1 MRIKEELL
9 NLKKVDIYSLLLFVL
24 FQIKQIPEYSAL
36 TELVYILDKD
46 SVLKLCQY
54 FGGTTLQIPTL
65 EELEILIYSV
75 LLYNY
80 INIENKEMNDAL
92 KLIGCDKDKLK
103 EVKRNYIKISRLL
116 ERYTFNRSGEHE

>member
-24 FQIKQIPEYSAL
+24 FQIKQIPEYSSL
-36 TELVYILDKD
+36 TELVYLLDKN

-65 EELEILIYSV
+65 EELEVLVYSV

-80 INIENKEMNDAL
+80 INIENKGMEESL
-92 KLIGCDKDKLK
+92 KLLGCSKDKLR
-103 EVKRNYIKISRLL
+103 EVKKNYIRISKLL
-116 ERYTFNRSGEHE
+116 ERYTFNRSDAHE

>member
-1 MRIKEELL
+1 MKIKEELL

-24 FQIKQIPEYSAL
+24 FQIKQIPEYSSL

-65 EELEILIYSV
+65 EELEILVYSV

-80 INIENKEMNDAL
+80 INIDNKDMNEAL
-92 KLIGCDKDKLK
+92 KLIGCSKDKLK
-103 EVKRNYIKISRLL
+103 EVK
-116 ERYTFNRSGEHE
+116 GE

>member
-24 FQIKQIPEYSAL
+24 FQIKQIPEYSSL
-36 TELVYILDKD
+36 TELVYLLDKD

-65 EELEILIYSV
+65 EELEVIVYSV

-80 INIENKEMNDAL
+80 VDIDNKDMDEAL
-92 KLIGCDKDKLK
+92 KLIGCSKDKLK
-103 EVKRNYIKISRLL
+103 EVKRNYIKISKLL
-116 ERYTFNRSGEHE
+116 ERYTFNRSDKNE